1 MTRNTKPLTITLP
14 LDIVQQVDEAAQQ
27 QGMSRS
33 AFLQQAA
40 ERAVRNHRWQAILK
54 YGREQAQRMGI
65 KPEDVQ
71 RLIEEYREEMA
82 AEEAEGVRSTAT
94 NA

>member
-1 MTRNTKPLTITLP
+1 MTRNTKPVTITLP
-14 LDIVQQVDEAAQQ
+14 LDVVQQVEEAAEQA
-27 QGMSRS
+27 GVSRS
-33 AFLQQAA
+33 AFLQQAV

-71 RLIEEYREEMA
+71 GLIEEYREEMA
-82 AEEAEGVRSTAT
+82 AEEASSPAS
-94 NA
+94 